1 MKIPYEVQIHTSD
14 HLGAGT
20 DAGVFITLMGT
31 DSTSPEIRLENRKH
45 DFERDGLDIFRL
57 YGLED
62 LGDVFAVRL
71 RHDNRGAS
79 PGWHVND
86 VVVRRIPDGEAYR
99 APFGR
104 WLATDEADHA
114 LEATRLAARMDT
126 GGDDLEHPF
135 DGRYAF
141 HFTDHFDLPFELRG
155 QDWGHSGGMA
165 AAMLRRYREKVP
177 APSDPTPPKPGSE
190 LFEEIRRR
198 QDLSLTGHPDVLT
211 KVLTFQGAPDTTNPL
226 QLLPTLAA
234 KSREAW
240 WEDLKPNLLRGPTLA
255 VLLLPGKLDWPSK
268 VHQVL
273 VTGYRW
279 YEETGDLLLTVAD
292 PGRRP
297 ALTHLAFCFQADR
310 IHGRYL
316 ADGRPIRGFFWNEAT
331 EVAVDA
337 VPLART
343 SLVGATG
350 P

>member
-14 HLGAGT
+14 CLGAGT
-20 DAGVFITLMGT
+20 DAQVFLTLMGT
-31 DSTSPEIRLENRKH
+31 EATSPELHLEGQPH
-45 DFERDGLDIFRL
+45 DFERNGLDLFRL

-62 LGDVFAVRL
+62 LGDIFAVRL
-71 RHDNRGAS
+71 RHDNRGTS
-79 PGWHVND
+79 PGWHVDD
-86 VVVRRIPDGEAYR
+86 VVVRRVPDGEAFR

-104 WLATDEADHA
+104 WLAEDEGDHA

-135 DGRYAF
+135 DGRYTF
-141 HFTDHFDLPFELRG
+141 HFTDHFDLPFELQG
-155 QDWGHSGGMA
+155 QDWGFGGGMA
-165 AAMLRRYREKVP
+165 AAMLRRYRDRVP
-177 APSDPTPPKPGSE
+177 APSDPTPPRPGTA
-190 LFEEIRRR
+190 LFEEIRHR
-198 QDLSLTGHPDVLT
+198 QDLTLRGHPGVLP
-211 KVLTFQGAPDTTNPL
+211 KVLAFQGAPDTRTSL
-226 QLLPTLAA
+226 QVLPTLAA
-234 KSREAW
+234 KSREEW
-240 WEDLKPNLLRGPTLA
+240 RDMLKPHLLRGPTLA

-268 VHQVL
+268 VHQVV

-297 ALTHLAFCFQADR
+297 SLTQLAFCFQADR

-331 EVAVDA
+331 DAAVDG

-350 P
+350 H